1 MSPAVMPIAVA
12 FAIVAFIFLQRS
24 RGASVRGGGGAGA
37 GDGSVRALIRRAD
50 SDDRAR
56 ADEAI
61 RALGRTQ
68 SDEALGYLLGRAGGA
83 TYSVDARTVAVL
95 EALGEMS
102 HPRGVTRL
110 LEVVAS
116 GSVAAEYAQRALDL
130 VRGDEAVPALLRAA
144 LEGDDYHAV
153 KFALRTLE
161 RLHTPAASD
170 ALADFRARPA
180 RTVTRRELE
189 TGRIPE
195 STTIFGQRG

>member
-1 MSPAVMPIAVA
+1 MMSPAVMPIAVVI
-12 FAIVAFIFLQRS
+12 AIVVFIWLQKRN
-24 RGASVRGGGGAGA
+24 GAAA

-50 SDDRAR
+50 SDDRAQ
-56 ADEAI
+56 ANEAI

-68 SDEALGYLLGRAGGA
+68 SDEALEYLLGRAGGA
-83 TYSVDARTVAVL
+83 TYSADGRTAAVL

-116 GSVAAEYAQRALDL
+116 GSVAEEHARRGLEL
-130 VRGDEAVPALLRAA
+130 VRGDAAVSALLRVA
-144 LEGDDYHAV
+144 LENDDYHAV
-153 KFALRTLE
+153 KFAVRTLE
-161 RLHTPAASD
+161 RLGTPAAAD

-195 STTIFGQRG
+195 STAVFG